1 MRLVLFGL
9 ETSVEAFGQISDTG
23 ELALADDHKR
33 ATVGIGTGAVAGG
46 MMDLVLSTSA
56 IATGPLGV
64 IASAGVSM
72 LASQT
77 AKHFMTHHLNLI
89 ISTFFITNKKCY

>member
-1 MRLVLFGL
+1 MGSAVSVVEAVGL
-9 ETSVEAFGQISDTG
+9 ETSVEAFGQISDAG
-23 ELALADDHKR
+23 ELALANDPKR
-33 ATVGIGTGAVAGG
+33 AVVGIGTGAVVGG
-46 MMDLVLSTSA
+46 MMDLVFVTSA

-77 AKHFMTHHLNLI
+77 AKTLYD
-89 ISTFFITNKKCY
+89 SSY

>member
-1 MRLVLFGL
+1 MGSAVSVVEAVGL
-9 ETSVEAFGQISDTG
+9 ETSVEAFGQISDAG
-23 ELALADDHKR
+23 ELALANDRKR
-33 ATVGIGTGAVAGG
+33 AVVGIGTGAVAGG
-46 MMDLVLSTSA
+46 MMDLVLATSA

-77 AKHFMTHHLNLI
+77 AK
-89 ISTFFITNKKCY
+89 TFYDSSS